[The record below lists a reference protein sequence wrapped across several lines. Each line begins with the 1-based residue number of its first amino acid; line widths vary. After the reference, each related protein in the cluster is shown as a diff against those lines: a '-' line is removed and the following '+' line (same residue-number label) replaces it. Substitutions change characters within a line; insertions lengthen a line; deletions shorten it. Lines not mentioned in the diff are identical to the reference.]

1 MALTKV
7 RDSMIAN
14 GDVNVKDYGAVGD
27 YDFATGIGT
36 DDTAAFQAAFAEGRR
51 VYIPKGFYYI
61 SSSLAI
67 PTGDPNVHEFY
78 GDGIEQTILCFDGTS
93 GITCNASGSVFR
105 TFGIHN
111 VGATSGSQ
119 AIVRGSITAGTIGLR
134 IYGNDILVEQVRV
147 KGFAVGIQSD
157 TKYYSNFI
165 GCIATHNLTGFYATT
180 GANANQSY
188 GGHYSANYEKN
199 VWVDGGDHLFNGC
212 TIEGCSD
219 YDNDQANYPNGGI
232 LVGDETI
239 TYPLNNTRGTPHAT
253 FIDCYFEDNNIF
265 LNARCS
271 IARMAGGA
279 NTRINAAAPPDLHN
293 VLNGTTG
300 NILPPPYYN
309 TWRELNSTIN
319 NDATYVNDG
328 FKYSRVVSDTAS
340 GTSKNIQSIKV
351 TTVDGLIPP
360 TTAGFDFNIYVGMWI
375 NIQTS
380 NFTDFDF
387 NPKLEDVDGTIYS
400 AEISSRIFPTQFDR
414 TLTDEWQYVG
424 FMTPVRSTYS
434 TGKAL
439 ASIKLDFGLGA
450 PTEDHSGANNRIF
463 WIANPEIR
471 LLFTDHGQLAGR
483 ASMVHMED
491 LYIGDQHLGTGTPT
505 QNRTLAVDIEGTTYY
520 LLASTSAT

>member
-1 MALTKV
+1 
-7 RDSMIAN
+7 MIAN

-27 YDFATGIGT
+27 YDFATGTGT

-51 VYIPKGFYYI
+51 VYIPAGFYYI
-61 SSSLAI
+61 TSSLAI

-93 GITCNASGSVFR
+93 GITCDASGSVFR
-105 TFGIHN
+105 TFGIHD
-111 VGATSGSQ
+111 VGATSGSK

-147 KGFAVGIQSD
+147 KGFDKGIQSD
-157 TKYYSNFI
+157 SKFYSNFM
-165 GCIATHNLTGFYATT
+165 GCIVSYNLTGFYATS

-188 GGHYSANYEKN
+188 GGHYSANFEKN

-212 TIEGCSD
+212 TIEGCAD

-232 LVGDETI
+232 LVGDAAI
-239 TYPLNNTRGTPHAT
+239 TYPINNTRGTPSAT
-253 FIDCYFEDNNIF
+253 FIDCYFEDNNMF

-293 VLNGTTG
+293 VLNEATG

-319 NDATYVNDG
+319 NDPTYVDGG
-328 FKYSRVVSDTAS
+328 FKYSRVVSASGS
-340 GTSKNIQSIKV
+340 GTSKNITTVKV
-351 TTVDGLIPP
+351 DTVDGMIPP
-360 TTAGFDFNIYVGMWI
+360 TAAGFNFNIYVGMWI
-375 NIQTS
+375 NIKSS
-380 NFTDFDF
+380 NFTGFGVS
-387 NPKLEDVDGTIYS
+387 PKLVDVDGTTYS
-400 AEISSRIFPTQFDR
+400 IETDSRMFPTQFDR
-414 TLTDEWQYVG
+414 TLVDEWQYIG
-424 FMTPVRSTYS
+424 FMSPVRNTFS

-439 ASIKLDFGLGA
+439 TQIYLDFGMGA
-450 PTEDHSGANNRIF
+450 PTEDHSASNRIF

-471 LLFTDHGQLAGR
+471 LLFADHGHISGR

-491 LYIGDQHLGTGTPT
+491 LYIGDHHLGTGTPT